1 MIVEAHEEFIQH
13 IEAGSSRLKAL
24 SITSMAVALFL
35 LVSYLIQEVLPF
47 TSGTTV
53 VTVNLLD
60 PTLVAVQTILILLA
74 FAWLYVGLVNYLFA
88 RRLGGKIKQ
97 AREKE
102 REIEKMITGETS

>member
-24 SITSMAVALFL
+24 SITSMVIALIL
-35 LVSYLIQEVLPF
+35 LVSYVYQEVLPF

-60 PTLVAVQTILILLA
+60 PTLVALQAVLILLA

-88 RRLGGKIKQ
+88 RGLGKKIKL
-97 AREKE
+97 ARAKE
-102 REIEKMITGETS
+102 REIEKMIAG